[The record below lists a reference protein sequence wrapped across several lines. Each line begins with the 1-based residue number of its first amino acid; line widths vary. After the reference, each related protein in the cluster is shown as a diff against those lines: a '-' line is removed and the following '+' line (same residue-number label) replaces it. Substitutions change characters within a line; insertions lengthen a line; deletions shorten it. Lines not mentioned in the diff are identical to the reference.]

1 MQLTQNS
8 LTEVN
13 PMTTELKWQIKRLFS
28 YLEKKLNISINAKI
42 MVPFIIVAIAI
53 IGALSN
59 FATIR
64 ISEGIADMEQ
74 RRASTV
80 LQNTLGGF
88 QKDLKNLEIYARL
101 LADSGE
107 LESAIK
113 TGNSATIYEYLIPA
127 KHYTQQQKIILYDSA
142 GKILVQLSN
151 SVKRNPL
158 EEGFISQA
166 LSGVTTVNLDVTDN
180 GLELFAVT
188 PVHFDPV
195 KTGEKI
201 PAGVL
206 LVDRHITDRDF
217 NEIKEREG
225 VEITVFYR
233 GKPVATT
240 LDVRDQRDLLAELT
254 RVIGR
259 KEPFYSLVAKNNIE
273 YINTWQQVGD
283 GGVISV
289 MVPNDDLAA
298 INKELSRDI
307 LRVTLLAA
315 ALVLAASYVLTK
327 ILVRPLGKILDVTRA
342 ITNGDFSRK
351 IDVSSRDELGELGA
365 AINYMADG
373 IRERLAE
380 AEHLA
385 TIDGLTGLYNH
396 RYFQQRLEEEIERS
410 GHMKMPLSLIMMD
423 IDYFKHYNDSQG
435 HPAGDKVLQQISR
448 ILRKNIRGMD
458 TAARYG
464 GEEFTVI
471 LVDTAPEEAMKVA
484 ERIRQTVED
493 FPFTGRDEQPAGKLT
508 ISMGIA
514 SYPANAVKKDD
525 LIKMADDALY
535 KAKYISK
542 NKVVLYYSVLDELK
556 GELDKSE
563 RDLINTIKTLISVIN
578 SKDKYTYGHSE
589 RVVQYAVSV
598 GEAIGLPEDEIKI
611 LRVGAFLHDI
621 GKIEIDREILNKE
634 DSLKP
639 EEQKILY
646 QHPSWGAQIIS
657 SVPALKDVIPVVL
670 YHHEK
675 FDGTG
680 YPAGLAGKDIP
691 PLARILKVVDSYD
704 AMTSPRPYQPIR
716 KPREAVMELIRCSG
730 KDFDPEVVE
739 VFLSIMD
746 KIPMEDGKLVS

>member
-1 MQLTQNS
+1 MINKL
-8 LTEVN
+8 E
-13 PMTTELKWQIKRLFS
+13 WQIKRLFN
-28 YLEKKLNISINAKI
+28 YLEKKLNVSINTKI

-74 RRASTV
+74 RRAVTV
-80 LQNTLGGF
+80 LKNILSDLH
-88 QKDLKNLEIYARL
+88 KDLRNLEIYARL
-101 LADSGE
+101 MADSGE

-113 TGNSATIYEYLIPA
+113 AGNSASIYEYLIPA
-127 KHYTQQQKIILYDSA
+127 KNYTQQQRVLLYDSN
-142 GKILVQLSN
+142 GKMLVQLSN
-151 SVKRNPL
+151 TMKRNPA
-158 EEGFISQA
+158 EDKIITQA
-166 LSGVTTVNLDVTDN
+166 LSGVTTADISISDN
-180 GLELFAVT
+180 GLEIYAVT
-188 PVHFDPV
+188 PVHYDPV
-195 KTGEKI
+195 KADEKI
-201 PAGVL
+201 PTGVL

-217 NEIKEREG
+217 LEIKNREG
-225 VEITVFYR
+225 MEITAFYR
-233 GKPVATT
+233 GKLVATT
-240 LDVRDQRDLLAELT
+240 LDRQEQQDLLAELS
-254 RVIGR
+254 RVIR
-259 KEPFYSLVAKNNIE
+259 QKETFYTLVANNNIE
-273 YINTWQQVGD
+273 YINTWQEVGD

-289 MVPNDDLAA
+289 MVPNDDLVA
-298 INKELSRDI
+298 IRRELSGDI
-307 LRVTLLAA
+307 LQVTLLAG
-315 ALVLAASYVLTK
+315 ALVLAASYVLAK
-327 ILVRPLGKILDVTRA
+327 ILVRPLSKILDTTRA

-351 IDVSSRDELGELGA
+351 IEIFSRDELGELGA
-365 AINYMADG
+365 SINYMADR
-373 IRERLAE
+373 IRERLEE

-396 RYFQQRLEEEIERS
+396 RYLQQKLEEEIERAGS
-410 GHMKMPLSLIMMD
+410 LKIPLSLIMID

-448 ILRKNIRGMD
+448 ILRKNLRGVD

-464 GEEFTVI
+464 GEEFAVI
-471 LVDTAPEEAMKVA
+471 LVDTKPEEAVEVA
-484 ERIRQTVED
+484 ERIRQTVEN
-493 FPFTGRDEQPAGKLT
+493 FPFTGRDEQPAGRLT

-514 SYPANAVKKDD
+514 SYPSNALKKDD

-589 RVVQYAVSV
+589 RVVQYAVSI
-598 GEAIGLPEDEIKI
+598 GEDMQLPDEDIRN

-634 DSLKP
+634 GSLNP
-639 EEQKILY
+639 EEKRILY

-657 SVPALKDVIPVVL
+657 SIRSLKDVIPVVL

-675 FDGTG
+675 FNGTG
-680 YPAGLAGKDIP
+680 YPAGLEGRDIP
-691 PLARILKVVDSYD
+691 LLARILKVVDSYD
-704 AMTSPRPYQPIR
+704 AMTTPRPYQPI
-716 KPREAVMELIRCSG
+716 KNPEEAMMELVKCSG
-730 KDFDPEVVE
+730 EDFDPAVVE
-739 VFLSIMD
+739 VFLRILE
-746 KIPMEDGKLVS
+746 KIQVEDGKLVS